1 MTETLWP
8 GEGSPA
14 PDFSLSDADG
24 RIHSLAD
31 FSGRWLVL
39 YFYPKD
45 STSGCT
51 TEAVEFS
58 GLLPRFLAL
67 GADVV
72 GVSRDKPASHRKFI
86 DKHELTVM
94 LLSDPDTA
102 TLAAYGAWREKKVCG
117 KDCVGT
123 VRSTFLIDPKGI
135 VRKAWP
141 QVAKAAGHAE
151 AVLAALTGLAGS

>member
-1 MTETLWP
+1 MSDAPWP
-8 GEGSPA
+8 AEGSPA
-14 PDFSLSDADG
+14 PDFSLADADG
-24 RIHSLAD
+24 RVHSLAD
-31 FSGRWLVL
+31 YSGRWLVL

-67 GADVV
+67 GADIV

-86 DKHELTVM
+86 DKHELTVT
-94 LLSDPDTA
+94 LLCDPELA
-102 TLAAYGAWREKKVCG
+102 TLTAYGAWREKKVCG

-123 VRSTFLIDPKGI
+123 VRSTFLIDPKGV
-135 VRKAWP
+135 VRGIWP
-141 QVAKAAGHAE
+141 QVGKAAGHAE
-151 AVLAALTGLAGS
+151 MVLTALTEQVGS

>member
-1 MTETLWP
+1 MSDAPWP
-8 GEGSPA
+8 AEGSPA
-14 PDFSLSDADG
+14 PDFSLADADG
-24 RIHSLAD
+24 RVHNLAD
-31 FSGRWLVL
+31 YSGRWLVL

-86 DKHELTVM
+86 DKHELTVT
-94 LLSDPDTA
+94 LLSDPETT

-117 KDCVGT
+117 KACIGT
-123 VRSTFLIDPKGI
+123 VRSTFLIDPKGV
-135 VRKAWP
+135 VRKSWG

-151 AVLAALTGLAGS
+151 MVLAALAERAGS

>member
-1 MTETLWP
+1 MSETSWP
-8 GEGSPA
+8 VAGDPA
-14 PDFSLSDADG
+14 PDFNLPDADG
-24 RIHSLAD
+24 RLHALAD
-31 FSGRWLVL
+31 FTGKWLVL

-67 GADVV
+67 GAVVV

-86 DKHELTVM
+86 DKHELTVT
-94 LLSDPDTA
+94 LLSDPELTS
-102 TLAAYGAWREKKVCG
+102 LAAYGAWREKKVCG
-117 KDCVGT
+117 KDCLGT
-123 VRSTFLIDPKGI
+123 VRSTFLIDPKGV

-141 QVAKAAGHAE
+141 QMAKAAGHAE
-151 AVLAALTGLAGS
+151 TVLAALTELAGR

>member
-24 RIHSLAD
+24 RIRSLAD

-67 GADVV
+67 GANVV

-86 DKHELTVM
+86 DKHELTVT

-102 TLAAYGAWREKKVCG
+102 TLAGYGAWREKKVCG

-123 VRSTFLIDPKGI
+123 VRSTFLIDPKGV

>member
-1 MTETLWP
+1 MVDIGDAAPQFCLP
-8 GEGSPA
+8 GMDEREVCLD
-14 PDFSLSDADG
+14 DFKG
-24 RIHSLAD
+24 K
-31 FSGRWLVL
+31 WLVL

-58 GLLPRFLAL
+58 GLLPRFMAF

-86 DKHELTVM
+86 DKNELTVT
-94 LLSDPDTA
+94 LLSDPETA

-117 KDCVGT
+117 KACVGT
-123 VRSTFLIDPKGI
+123 VRSTFLVDPKGV
-135 VRKAWP
+135 VRKSWG

-151 AVLAALTGLAGS
+151 AVLAALGELAGS